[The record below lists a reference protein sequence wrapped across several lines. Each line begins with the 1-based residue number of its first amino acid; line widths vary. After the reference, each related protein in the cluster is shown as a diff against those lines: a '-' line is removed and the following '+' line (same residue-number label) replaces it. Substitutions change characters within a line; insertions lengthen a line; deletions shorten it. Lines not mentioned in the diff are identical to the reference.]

1 MGLENVPRCQ
11 HVKMNGTQCGSPA
24 LRRRRHCFFHDR
36 IRREQAKIAAQAS
49 ILPTFELPLLEDANC
64 VQVALMKVI
73 QMLASGRMDH
83 KTAGLILYALQTAAV
98 NLRQADFEPNDVSDV
113 VIDRD
118 TVAATCI
125 NGPQW
130 CEEDFDDE
138 DDEEVEGEEDGEEEN
153 EDEDEEEGDEEDENE
168 NENEKTRK
176 RVTTRP
182 PSSLQQK
189 LSPARR
195 SLPKPSPSPRKKPA
209 GRYKALSRIG
219 SRRKESRIQP
229 QSHDR
234 VDELNEDVAQVRC
247 RR

>member
-1 MGLENVPRCQ
+1 
-11 HVKMNGTQCGSPA
+11 MNGTQCGSPA

-36 IRREQAKIAAQAS
+36 IRRAQAKIAAQPS

-153 EDEDEEEGDEEDENE
+153 EDEDEEEGDEEDEDENE
-168 NENEKTRK
+168 NENEEEGDNKAAVLAPTK
-176 RVTTRP
+176 AESSPKKP
-182 PSSLQQK
+182 PQAK
-189 LSPARR
+189 PITPEEARR
-195 SLPKPSPSPRKKPA
+195 QVQGVVQDWFSKKGVPNPTTKPR
-209 GRYKALSRIG
+209 
-219 SRRKESRIQP
+219 
-229 QSHDR
+229 QSG
-234 VDELNEDVAQVRC
+234 
-247 RR
+247 